1 MKTNKLKT
9 LSISFGLAVSVFS
22 TTLSVPV
29 MTSNVY
35 AAPEDGDIIPN
46 PYTKFDNSTDNPDS
60 PSEPVVTPT
69 TPTVKSFT
77 IKKTGQTY
85 KVISAE
91 SKTVKLTAVK
101 TKKTKVTIPK
111 TVTYKKVKYKVV
123 TVGKSS
129 FKNSKKVKT
138 VVVEKNVKKIESKAF
153 YGCKNLKLVN
163 IKTKALK
170 SVGKNAFKNINKKAK
185 IK

>member
-1 MKTNKLKT
+1 M
-9 LSISFGLAVSVFS
+9 
-22 TTLSVPV
+22 
-29 MTSNVY
+29 
-35 AAPEDGDIIPN
+35 
-46 PYTKFDNSTDNPDS
+46 
-60 PSEPVVTPT
+60 
-69 TPTVKSFT
+69 
-77 IKKTGQTY
+77 
-85 KVISAE
+85 
-91 SKTVKLTAVK
+91 
-101 TKKTKVTIPK
+101 
-111 TVTYKKVKYKVV
+111 KYKVV

-185 IK
+185 IKVPSKKLKAYKKLLKKKGQAKTVKITK